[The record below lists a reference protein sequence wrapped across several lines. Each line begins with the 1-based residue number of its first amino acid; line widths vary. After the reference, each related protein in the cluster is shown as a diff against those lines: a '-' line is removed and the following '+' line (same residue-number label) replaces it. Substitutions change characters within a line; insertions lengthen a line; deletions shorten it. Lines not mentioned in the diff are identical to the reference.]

1 VEEATSLSKSVRTKS
16 SSQSSQSKSKSKSIH
31 SNLEAVEY
39 DEPISLS
46 PFQDMGITLGVM
58 AMCNKLDLTN
68 AKIIKYARYVLY
80 IYIYMYTYLILRL
93 DLRESIL

>member
-1 VEEATSLSKSVRTKS
+1 
-16 SSQSSQSKSKSKSIH
+16 
-31 SNLEAVEY
+31 
-39 DEPISLS
+39 
-46 PFQDMGITLGVM
+46 MGITLGVM